1 LAIERILRGEEFRI
15 DTKVAD
21 KSKSSEGQ
29 AAESE
34 LTYEELLC
42 VKSFLDWRNT
52 VKLEVI
58 AAETTVFSE
67 IHGYA
72 GTVDLICRID
82 GQPYIVDFKTSKYVW
97 KEYELQISA
106 YRAAIEN
113 GEKTYYAIDFQRGER
128 LSDASQQVALE
139 EMRKVHE
146 QCVAVDTARAA
157 KIVASPTAEDIV
169 PMEDEETQ
177 DGPAPYPAAAD
188 DIADSIPF

>member
-1 LAIERILRGEEFRI
+1 MAIERILRGEEFRI

-106 YRAAIEN
+106 DRA
-113 GEKTYYAIDFQRGER
+113 
-128 LSDASQQVALE
+128 
-139 EMRKVHE
+139 
-146 QCVAVDTARAA
+146 
-157 KIVASPTAEDIV
+157 P
-169 PMEDEETQ
+169 
-177 DGPAPYPAAAD
+177 
-188 DIADSIPF
+188 